1 MANCRLNEIQRHL
14 SESGIEAFLVSDLLN
29 VRYLSGYTGSSA
41 RLLITPDD
49 AYIIT
54 DSRYEMQ
61 TAIECADFTLVLIDG
76 QWEATAVTLI
86 KDIDPK
92 TAVFEGNALNYLEWY
107 SITSALPDTKLLPAD
122 NFIAQ
127 LRLIKSPDEID
138 LTRKAAKI
146 VDATFMSIIPFI
158 KEGITER
165 DLSVEIDCELRRNG
179 AFKEGADTI
188 AISGPRSAL
197 IHGKASDRVI
207 CKGDLVLMDF
217 SANYDGYHSDIT
229 RTIVAG
235 EPDSKQV
242 EIYNIVLEAQRLAID
257 MIKPGVAGYD
267 VDAVAREYIASKGYG
282 EYFCHG
288 LGHGLG
294 LHIHD
299 SPAFSRYS
307 KLILEEGMI
316 ATVEPGIY
324 ICEWGGIRLED
335 DILVTESGCEILTSA
350 PKSIRLN

>member
-1 MANCRLNEIQRHL
+1 MTDSRLGSIQQHL
-14 SESGIEAFLVSDLLN
+14 SEQGVGAFLVTNLLN

-41 RLLITPDD
+41 RLLITPDE

-54 DSRYEMQ
+54 DSRYEIQ
-61 TAIECADFTLVLIDG
+61 VCIECANYTLALIDG

-86 KDIDPK
+86 RGINPDI
-92 TAVFEGNALNYLEWY
+92 AIFEGDSLNYFEWC

-122 NFIAQ
+122 NHISKM
-127 LRLIKSPDEID
+127 RLIKDANEII
-138 LTRKAAKI
+138 LTRKAAQI
-146 VDATFMSIIPFI
+146 VDATYDRIVSFI
-158 KEGITER
+158 REGITER
-165 DLSVEIDCELRRNG
+165 DLSAEIDCELRRNG
-179 AFKEGADTI
+179 ALKEGADTI

-207 CKGDLVLMDF
+207 GKGDLVLMDF

-229 RTIVAG
+229 RTVLLG
-235 EPDSKQV
+235 EPNSRQE
-242 EIYNIVLEAQRLAID
+242 EIYNIVLESQRLAIS

-267 VDAVAREYIASKGYG
+267 IDAAAREYITDHGFG
-282 EYFCHG
+282 PYFSHG

-307 KLILEEGMI
+307 TLILEAGMV

-324 ICEWGGIRLED
+324 IPEWGGIRLED
-335 DILVTESGCEILTSA
+335 DILVTDSGCEILTA
-350 PKSIRLN
+350 ATKSIRHY